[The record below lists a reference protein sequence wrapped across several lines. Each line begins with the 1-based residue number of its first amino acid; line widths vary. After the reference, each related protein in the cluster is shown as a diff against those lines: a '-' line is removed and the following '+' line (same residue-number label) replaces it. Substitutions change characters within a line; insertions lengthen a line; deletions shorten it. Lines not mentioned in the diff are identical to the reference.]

1 VTVFVGFITATSSFE
16 PDPQRETD
24 LMACVKE
31 TFKRCTHS
39 RLMHPHGFA
48 VDIQFDA
55 LVPHFRD
62 LVELIDRQEILDPVA
77 QIIR

>member
-1 VTVFVGFITATSSFE
+1 
-16 PDPQRETD
+16 
-24 LMACVKE
+24 
-31 TFKRCTHS
+31 
-39 RLMHPHGFA
+39 MHPHGFA

-77 QIIR
+77 QISR